1 MGLWDIIAWV
11 VLGGLAGW
19 VAGLIMKKKGSTIL
33 LNIIVGIVGA
43 FVGGF
48 IMSQLGAPGVSGFNV
63 RSFLVATGGSVVVLA
78 VINLITKGKLK

>member
-11 VLGGLAGW
+11 VMGGLAGW
-19 VAGLIMKKKGSTIL
+19 VASLIMKKKGTTVL
-33 LNIIVGIVGA
+33 MNIIVGIVGA

-48 IMSQLGAPGVSGFNV
+48 IMSQFGGSGVSGFNLQ
-63 RSFLVATGGSVVVLA
+63 SFLVATGGSVVVLA